1 MADEQL
7 IENVEEPLNL
17 SNDAT
22 EPVRTSGM
30 NAVMMPW
37 FMGAS
42 WVPKFSGGGGAV
54 KFSQWRAQVESF
66 LRAQMLNPQQRVDF
80 LLSTL
85 DGSAHREAMLLPHAE
100 RDSDQIL
107 QALSK
112 KYGDHRSVETL
123 REEYFDCKQA
133 VGEGI
138 DDFILR
144 LRECYYRWQTSDPS
158 HAEPIDGVLRSQFS
172 RGLKEGPVKQELQRH
187 LRRTPNLTFDAVCRE
202 AKFLENE
209 GKAQVSEAMACQT
222 RAAPPPSVPETQS
235 QLNLQQLKESLR
247 AELKQEIHDQVTLLG
262 KTIVD
267 EIRGQF
273 SNSQPDHAPTSQW
286 SRPAAPPPPNR
297 RRRPDTQEP
306 RDYQWDNQGRPIC
319 RDCGEAGHVQRYC
332 PRRPTSTQGFQP
344 LRSLQGE

>member
-1 MADEQL
+1 MVDNNPQD
-7 IENVEEPLNL
+7 IVEEPLNL
-17 SNDAT
+17 SNDTIEQA
-22 EPVRTSGM
+22 RTSGM

-66 LRAQMLNPQQRVDF
+66 LRAQMLNPQQKVDF

-85 DGSAHREAMLLPHAE
+85 DGSAHREAMLLPSTD

-107 QALSK
+107 QALNQ

-133 VGEGI
+133 AGEGI

-144 LRECYYRWQTSDPS
+144 LRECFYRWQSSDPG
-158 HAEPIDGVLRSQFS
+158 HAGPIDGVLRSQFS
-172 RGLKEGPVKQELQRH
+172 RGLKEGAVKQELQRH

-209 GKAQVSEAMACQT
+209 GKAQRAEAMAYQA
-222 RAAPPPSVPETQS
+222 RAVPQPGVPETQS
-235 QLNLQQLKESLR
+235 QLGLQQLKDSLR

-262 KTIVD
+262 KTIVE

-273 SNSQPDHAPTSQW
+273 SNPQPDPTSQW
-286 SRPAAPPPPNR
+286 GRPAAAPPSNR

-306 RDYQWDNQGRPIC
+306 RDYQWDDQGRPIC

-332 PRRPTSTQGFQP
+332 PRRPTSTQGFRSF
-344 LRSLQGE
+344 RSLQGE

>member
-1 MADEQL
+1 MVDQPPENIEGPL
-7 IENVEEPLNL
+7 INL
-17 SNDAT
+17 SNDVT
-22 EPVRTSGM
+22 VPVQTSGM

-42 WVPKFSGGGGAV
+42 WVPKFSGEGGAV

-66 LRAQMLNPQQRVDF
+66 LRAQTLNPQQKVDF

-85 DGSAHREAMLLPHAE
+85 DGSAHREAMLLPPAE
-100 RDSDQIL
+100 RDPNKIL
-107 QALSK
+107 KALSQ

-123 REEYFDCKQA
+123 REQYFDCKQA

-138 DDFILR
+138 EDFILR
-144 LRECYYRWQTSDPS
+144 LRECFHRWQSCDPG
-158 HAEPIDGVLRSQFS
+158 HAGPMDGVLRSQFS
-172 RGLKEGPVKQELQRH
+172 RGLKEGAVKQELQRH

-202 AKFLENE
+202 AKFLDNE
-209 GKAQVSEAMACQT
+209 GKAQTAEATAYQA

-235 QLNLQQLKESLR
+235 QLSLQQLKDSLR

-273 SNSQPDHAPTSQW
+273 SNSQPDPLPTSQW
-286 SRPAAPPPPNR
+286 GRPAAATQPNR

-306 RDYQWDNQGRPIC
+306 RDFQWDDQGRPIC

-332 PRRPTSTQGFQP
+332 PRRPTTNQGFRP
-344 LRSLQGE
+344 FRSQQGE

>member
-1 MADEQL
+1 MDNNQA
-7 IENVEEPLNL
+7 ENVELINL
-17 SNDAT
+17 SNDT
-22 EPVRTSGM
+22 REPVRTPGM

-42 WVPKFSGGGGAV
+42 WVPKFSGGGGGV

-66 LRAQMLNPQQRVDF
+66 LRAQMLNPQQKVDF

-85 DGSAHREAMLLPHAE
+85 DGSAHREAMLLPSAD
-100 RDSDQIL
+100 RDSAKIL
-107 QALSK
+107 QALNQ
-112 KYGDHRSVETL
+112 KYGDHRSVGTL

-144 LRECYYRWQTSDPS
+144 LRECFYRWQSSDPGQ
-158 HAEPIDGVLRSQFS
+158 AGPMDGVLRSQFS
-172 RGLKEGPVKQELQRH
+172 RGLQEGVVKQELQRH

-209 GKAQVSEAMACQT
+209 GKVERTEAMACQA
-222 RAAPPPSVPETQS
+222 RAAPQPSVPETQS
-235 QLNLQQLKESLR
+235 QLSLQQLKDSLR

-273 SNSQPDHAPTSQW
+273 SNSQPDPVPTTQW
-286 SRPAAPPPPNR
+286 GRPAAASQSNR
-297 RRRPDTQEP
+297 RRRPDAQEP
-306 RDYQWDNQGRPIC
+306 RDFQWDDQGRPIC

-332 PRRPTSTQGFQP
+332 PRRAAPTQGFRP
-344 LRSLQGE
+344 FRSLQGE